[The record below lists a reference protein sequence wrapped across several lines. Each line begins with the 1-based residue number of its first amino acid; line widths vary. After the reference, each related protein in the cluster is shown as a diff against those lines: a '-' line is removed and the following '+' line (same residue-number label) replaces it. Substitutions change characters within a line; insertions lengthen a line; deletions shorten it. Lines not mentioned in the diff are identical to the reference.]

1 MWCIFQLL
9 VGTLVL
15 GACAAMKAVQLPQGH
30 RAMKKPKLS
39 HVERPLG
46 EALELHLE
54 RCLASTHLLLLAS
67 TPPPHPT
74 SSCSH
79 LVLQMLQRY

>member
-1 MWCIFQLL
+1 ML
-9 VGTLVL
+9 VGTLLL
-15 GACAAMKAVQLPQGH
+15 GACAAMEAVQLPRGH

-46 EALELHLE
+46 EALELLLE
-54 RCLASTHLLLLAS
+54 RCLASAHRLLLAS

-74 SSCSH
+74 SSSSH
-79 LVLQMLQRY
+79 LALQMLQRY